1 MTIENESARLIKFPE
16 LNNEEV
22 HLTEEGIRLIK
33 AFLNIVERRDRLL
46 LAELA
51 ERLAR

>member
-1 MTIENESARLIKFPE
+1 MTIENESARLIKFPD
-16 LNNEEV
+16 LNNEELR
-22 HLTEEGIRLIK
+22 LTEEGVRLIR
-33 AFLNIVERRDRLL
+33 AFLNIPEKRDRLL